1 MCPEKIRDVKVP
13 VSNRL
18 KRKQKK
24 EAKRF
29 RIIRPIVGQSR
40 VALKG
45 ENITKQRPTKTDQSP
60 TTLSKEEENDS

>member
-1 MCPEKIRDVKVP
+1 VCPEKIRDVKVP

-45 ENITKQRPTKTDQSP
+45 ENITKQRPT
-60 TTLSKEEENDS
+60 TLSKEEENDS